1 MANQKPDLEF
11 PKEPGYYSVF
21 QTSRIARRLVLG
33 LLLVGI
39 LGATMGFLIA
49 YVDRPQEIESGGV
62 IAYVAT
68 VLVLAALALA
78 LWISRPF
85 LVKNSTI
92 HLTRSVRLKSGA
104 RTRAISLSQ
113 VSDASVVQTPDD
125 ELEVWVGLE
134 DGIRFRMV
142 TFDDDQGK
150 EFARRFVESFSMTSS
165 RQTGE
170 RADL

>member
-1 MANQKPDLEF
+1 MES
-11 PKEPGYYSVF
+11 GYYSVF

-33 LLLVGI
+33 LLLVAI
-39 LGATMGFLIA
+39 LVATIGFLVA
-49 YVDRPQEIESGGV
+49 YIDRPQEIGSGGV

-92 HLTRSVRLKSGA
+92 HLTRSVRLNSGA

-125 ELEVWVGLE
+125 EVEVWVGLE
-134 DGIRFRMV
+134 DGTRFRMV
-142 TFDDDQGK
+142 IFDDDQGK

-165 RQTGE
+165 RQGSEQTYDDEGGPGE
-170 RADL
+170 SRLG

>member
-1 MANQKPDLEF
+1 MES
-11 PKEPGYYSVF
+11 GYYSVF

-33 LLLVGI
+33 LLLVAI
-39 LGATMGFLIA
+39 LVATIGFLIA
-49 YVDRPQEIESGGV
+49 YIDRPQEVGSGGV

-92 HLTRSVRLKSGA
+92 HLTRSVRLNSGA

-125 ELEVWVGLE
+125 EVEVWVGLE
-134 DGIRFRMV
+134 DGTRFRMV
-142 TFDDDQGK
+142 IFDDDQGK

-165 RQTGE
+165 RQGGE
-170 RADL
+170 QTYDDEGGPGESRLG